1 MTGEPDQTDSSLS
14 ERLERL
20 ERSVAALTN
29 EIVAIRATIAFGETR
44 PFSRRD
50 PLPLR
55 PRPPQPAPRR
65 IRLPGEGLDLE
76 RLLGRYGMLGIA
88 VLAAAA
94 AVGTF
99 LSWAISRG

>member
-1 MTGEPDQTDSSLS
+1 MTGEPDQNDSSLG

-20 ERSVAALTN
+20 ERLVAALTN
-29 EIVAIRATIAFGETR
+29 EIAAIRTTIADRETR
-44 PFSRRD
+44 PFTRSD

-55 PRPPQPAPRR
+55 PRPPQPPRR
-65 IRLPGEGLDLE
+65 RVRLPGEGLDLE

-94 AVGTF
+94 ANTAMP
-99 LSWAISRG
+99 SMP